1 MFLSLFFWVHKSISG
16 NSHHVHQYIFIF
28 LRRSF
33 FKRVVLMRRAKSRR
47 AEERPEQSR
56 AMGRANEELFRR
68 KEKSTRRISTLFS
81 SFLLF
86 WVLRLS
92 GLFSLFFWVVSRVC
106 THFFA
111 KKTERKKPLESTKR
125 EIPQKRYIKFKLCSL
140 RNNKRYITN
149 KREEVLFLRE
159 RGRENKKNRRDWY
172 YIIAVVLKCR
182 ERANNNNNNN
192 NQGVPE

>member
-1 MFLSLFFWVHKSISG
+1 MLRGPSEISSWFEKRFFLDAHESRFSVRVFLSLFFWVHKSISG
-16 NSHHVHQYIFIF
+16 NSHHVHQYVFIF
-28 LRRSF
+28 LQRSF

-111 KKTERKKPLESTKR
+111 KKTERGKSHSRARNERFLTK
-125 EIPQKRYIKFKLCSL
+125 EI
-140 RNNKRYITN
+140 
-149 KREEVLFLRE
+149 
-159 RGRENKKNRRDWY
+159 
-172 YIIAVVLKCR
+172 
-182 ERANNNNNNN
+182 
-192 NQGVPE
+192 

>member
-1 MFLSLFFWVHKSISG
+1 MGGPSEISSCFEKRFFLDAPSLFCPCVSAPLFFWVHKSISG

-28 LRRSF
+28 LQRSF

-92 GLFSLFFWVVSRVC
+92 GLFSLFFWVVSCVH
-106 THFFA
+106 TFF
-111 KKTERKKPLESTKR
+111 RKKD
-125 EIPQKRYIKFKLCSL
+125 
-140 RNNKRYITN
+140 
-149 KREEVLFLRE
+149 REEKATRE
-159 RGRENKKNRRDWY
+159 HEKRDSSE
-172 YIIAVVLKCR
+172 I
-182 ERANNNNNNN
+182 
-192 NQGVPE
+192 